1 MSQFGVGQAG
11 IRLRVRTV
19 EEEGCVGEVS
29 LDEWPQRRRTGT
41 DHGDVQLDEGPLQ
54 SYITIPREVVRSSC
68 VDEGDQTEDAK
79 HTTAT
84 ESMRTSVLLEELPS

>member
-41 DHGDVQLDEGPLQ
+41 DHGDVQLDEAVG
-54 SYITIPREVVRSSC
+54 RVSSH
-68 VDEGDQTEDAK
+68 GRG
-79 HTTAT
+79 AT
-84 ESMRTSVLLEELPS
+84 ERKGIVPRKTYVHFRVI